1 MTEMGNFRK
10 WNLLALK
17 NLISLLN
24 KVAYFIAKA
33 IKLHMLAKE
42 VIKPC
47 VVDMANIIL
56 RDGAV
61 RKLKQVALSND
72 TICRRINDLN
82 IDIHNQLILDFK
94 TPPLK
99 TLLQLDESTDVSNF
113 VMSRKRSWG
122 RVFFC

>member
-1 MTEMGNFRK
+1 
-10 WNLLALK
+10 
-17 NLISLLN
+17 
-24 KVAYFIAKA
+24 
-33 IKLHMLAKE
+33 MLAEE

-47 VVDMANIIL
+47 VVDMADIIL

-94 TPPLK
+94 TSPLK

-113 VMSRKRSWG
+113 VCYVKEKK
-122 RVFFC
+122 VEEEFFFVNHYQISIEIGWKPWKISYMLL